1 MVLGRCANRFKLGL
15 SGDCIM
21 RHGRDLDSLDRWI
34 DEKEYRNRNIESQ
47 QQRFTCWHCG
57 SELVWGGDH
66 DLEQEDYDIVSNFS
80 CMNCKTYVE
89 VYHKCQ

>member
-1 MVLGRCANRFKLGL
+1 
-15 SGDCIM
+15 M
-21 RHGRDLDSLDRWI
+21 RHGSDLDSLDIWI
-34 DEKEYRNRNIESQ
+34 DEREYRNRSIKSQQ

-80 CMNCKTYVE
+80 CMNCATFVE

>member
-1 MVLGRCANRFKLGL
+1 
-15 SGDCIM
+15 M
-21 RHGRDLDSLDRWI
+21 RHGSDLDSLDRWI

-47 QQRFTCWHCG
+47 PQQRFTCWHCG

-80 CMNCKTYVE
+80 CMNCETYVE

>member
-1 MVLGRCANRFKLGL
+1 
-15 SGDCIM
+15 M
-21 RHGRDLDSLDRWI
+21 RHGSDLDSLDRWI
-34 DEKEYRNRNIESQ
+34 DEREYRNRSIKSQQ
-47 QQRFTCWHCG
+47 QQRFTCWQCG

-80 CMNCKTYVE
+80 CMNCETYVE

>member
-1 MVLGRCANRFKLGL
+1 
-15 SGDCIM
+15 M

>member
-1 MVLGRCANRFKLGL
+1 
-15 SGDCIM
+15 M
-21 RHGRDLDSLDRWI
+21 RHGADLDSLDGRPQ
-34 DEKEYRNRNIESQ
+34 Q

-80 CMNCKTYVE
+80 CMNCETYVE